1 MNSPEAGHYPDL
13 GGWIVEHILHFAAF
27 WFTSESAPGWLSLGL
42 VAALVVLSIWHGLS
56 AFRLRRAVSAARSIL
71 QTGNGHITGER
82 LTAIDQGFRNLKSV
96 KRKGPR
102 HRLAVAWEEFRE
114 TTIPPARETDR
125 LSNTARPAA
134 FFHREEMG
142 LDRGM
147 WRQVPALFVSVGLF
161 LTFLG
166 LVAALDQTGRIL
178 DGATAG
184 GDGAAT
190 DGLKTLL
197 RIASTKFIMSL
208 TGLLCSIVFT
218 LVLRYDARR
227 TDEALH
233 ALCDDIENGCIF
245 LSEQT
250 ILGKMLEQAREQTD
264 HLKSFSTELV
274 AQIAKPLRE
283 DLPNTIREAMQ
294 QVMAPVVENISR
306 GTSEGVE
313 SLVGSVSGQL
323 TEGVQASVLSMN
335 EIIGEVRNSL
345 EAVTD
350 RLDRSAGA
358 MSGHMDEA
366 VRSLARQIESLETA
380 MSGSSKEA
388 ARTFSEAT
396 DTLLRQMNDAL
407 QSIRSTSADGAQRI
421 GDASRMMVDAAETLS
436 QSIRGSAT
444 AAAEA
449 SGHEIERAG
458 QEMAS
463 GIAAATATMRD
474 SLLDPMNALVE
485 RVRGLASGVE
495 TATERIGKYAESV
508 ESSTSAITSANEGLD
523 RSAATLTAATAP
535 VRDAV
540 VGIESATRTMGDRVE
555 TASEAIRRT
564 TEHTEAVM
572 RGTREAIEASRS
584 TMLGAAGSLEQA
596 VTEFREVLDRYRE
609 IDQSLGDAFGKIE
622 SAVRSSI
629 DEIGTFERKLNDEF
643 GKALNRLEAVIAQA
657 EPFTPRQKE

>member
-1 MNSPEAGHYPDL
+1 MMDSPDL
-13 GGWIVEHILHFAAF
+13 GGRIVGHILDFAAF
-27 WFTSESAPGWLSLGL
+27 LFTSDSAPGWISLGL

-56 AFRLRRAVSAARSIL
+56 AFRLRRAVRAARSIL
-71 QTGNGHITGER
+71 QAGNGHITGER
-82 LTAIDQGFRNLKSV
+82 LTGIDAGFRNLKSV
-96 KRKGPR
+96 KGKGPR
-102 HRLAVAWEEFRE
+102 HRLAVVWEEFRE
-114 TTIPPARETDR
+114 TSIPPARETDR
-125 LSNTARPAA
+125 LSNTVRPAA
-134 FFHREEMG
+134 FFHREELG

-166 LVAALDQTGRIL
+166 LVSALDQTGRIL

-208 TGLLCSIVFT
+208 TGLLCSIIFT

-233 ALCDDIENGCIF
+233 ALCDDIENGCVF

-250 ILGKMLEQAREQTD
+250 ILGEMLKQAREQTN

-274 AQIAKPLRE
+274 AQIAAPLKE
-283 DLPNTIREAMQ
+283 DLPNAIREAMQ
-294 QVMAPVVENISR
+294 QAMAPVVENISR

-313 SLVGSVSGQL
+313 TLVGSVSGQL

-335 EIIGEVRNSL
+335 EIIGEVRDSL
-345 EAVTD
+345 EAVID

-366 VRSLARQIESLETA
+366 VQSLARQIESLETA
-380 MSGSSKEA
+380 MSGSSREA

-436 QSIRGSAT
+436 QFVQGSAT

-449 SGHEIERAG
+449 SGREIERAG

-474 SLLDPMNALVE
+474 NLLDPMNALVE
-485 RVRGLASGVE
+485 RVRNLASGVE
-495 TATERIGKYAESV
+495 TATGQIGKYAESV
-508 ESSTSAITSANEGLD
+508 ENSATAIISANEGLD
-523 RSAATLTAATAP
+523 SSAATLTAATAP

-555 TASEAIRRT
+555 TASEAMRRT

-572 RGTREAIEASRS
+572 RGTREAIEVSRS

-596 VTEFREVLDRYRE
+596 VTEFREVLNRYHD

-622 SAVRSSI
+622 TAVRSSI
-629 DEIGTFERKLNDEF
+629 DEIGTFERKLNEEF

-657 EPFTPRQKE
+657 EPFTPRRGR

>member
-1 MNSPEAGHYPDL
+1 MMNSPEAGDYPDL
-13 GGWIVEHILHFAAF
+13 GGWIVEHILHFATS

-71 QTGNGHITGER
+71 QAGNGHITGER
-82 LTAIDQGFRNLKSV
+82 LTGIDRGFQNLKSV
-96 KRKGPR
+96 RRKGPR

-114 TTIPPARETDR
+114 TTIPPVRETDR
-125 LSNTARPAA
+125 LSNTVRPAV

-250 ILGKMLEQAREQTD
+250 ILGRMLEQAREQTD

-294 QVMAPVVENISR
+294 QAMAPVVENISR

-313 SLVGSVSGQL
+313 TLVGSVSGQL
-323 TEGVQASVLSMN
+323 TEGVQASVLLMN
-335 EIIGEVRNSL
+335 EIIGEVRDSL

-350 RLDRSAGA
+350 RLDRSAGT
-358 MSGHMDEA
+358 MSGYMDEA
-366 VRSLARQIESLETA
+366 VQSLTRQIE
-380 MSGSSKEA
+380 
-388 ARTFSEAT
+388 
-396 DTLLRQMNDAL
+396 
-407 QSIRSTSADGAQRI
+407 SIRSTSADGAQRI

-436 QSIRGSAT
+436 QSIQGSAT

-485 RVRGLASGVE
+485 RARGLASGVE
-495 TATERIGKYAESV
+495 TATGRIGKYAESV
-508 ESSTSAITSANEGLD
+508 ESSTTVIISANEGLD
-523 RSAATLTAATAP
+523 RSAATLTAATTP

-584 TMLGAAGSLEQA
+584 TMLGAAGSCLARQRFMAGPA
-596 VTEFREVLDRYRE
+596 VHAAIRLPAGPDRPGNRPPRKRSLCARHVPE
-609 IDQSLGDAFGKIE
+609 IPRYLRSGVESDARLGQGP
-622 SAVRSSI
+622 
-629 DEIGTFERKLNDEF
+629 ER
-643 GKALNRLEAVIAQA
+643 ALARGGFACRNPGA
-657 EPFTPRQKE
+657 

>member
-1 MNSPEAGHYPDL
+1 MMDSPDL
-13 GGWIVEHILHFAAF
+13 GELIVERILRFAAF
-27 WFTSESAPGWLSLGL
+27 LFTSESAPGWMSLVL
-42 VAALVVLSIWHGLS
+42 VVALVVLSIWHGLS
-56 AFRLRRAVSAARSIL
+56 AFWLRRAVGAARSIL
-71 QTGNGHITGER
+71 QTGNGRITGER
-82 LTAIDQGFRNLKSV
+82 LTGIDAGFRKLKSV
-96 KRKGPR
+96 KGKGPR

-114 TTIPPARETDR
+114 TSIPPARETDR
-125 LSNTARPAA
+125 LSNTVRPAA
-134 FFHREEMG
+134 FFHREELG

-166 LVAALDQTGRIL
+166 LVAALDQTGRVL

-208 TGLLCSIVFT
+208 TGLLCSILFT

-274 AQIAKPLRE
+274 AQIARPLRE

-294 QVMAPVVENISR
+294 QAMAPVVENISR

-313 SLVGSVSGQL
+313 TLVGSVSGQL
-323 TEGVQASVLSMN
+323 VEGVQASVHSMN
-335 EIIGEVRNSL
+335 EIIGEVRDSL

-366 VRSLARQIESLETA
+366 VQSLA
-380 MSGSSKEA
+380 
-388 ARTFSEAT
+388 
-396 DTLLRQMNDAL
+396 
-407 QSIRSTSADGAQRI
+407 STSADGAQRI

-436 QSIRGSAT
+436 QFIQGRAT

-449 SGHEIERAG
+449 SGREIERAG

-474 SLLDPMNALVE
+474 NLLDPMSTLVE
-485 RVRGLASGVE
+485 RVRSLTSGVE
-495 TATERIGKYAESV
+495 TATGQIGRYAESV
-508 ESSTSAITSANEGLD
+508 ENSTTAIISANEGLD
-523 RSAATLTAATAP
+523 RSAATLTAATTP
-535 VRDAV
+535 VRDVV

-555 TASEAIRRT
+555 TASEAMRRT

-584 TMLGAAGSLEQA
+584 TMLGAAGSLQQA
-596 VTEFREVLDRYRE
+596 VTEFREVLGRYRE
-609 IDQSLGDAFGKIE
+609 IDQSLGGAFEEIAK
-622 SAVRSSI
+622 AVQSSI
-629 DEIGTFERKLNDEF
+629 NEISKFERDLNEEF
-643 GKALNRLEAVIAQA
+643 GKALNRLETVIVRA
-657 EPFTPRQKE
+657 EPFTPRRGE

>member
-1 MNSPEAGHYPDL
+1 MLFPDISDFPYL
-13 GGWIVEHILHFAAF
+13 GGWIVGRILHFAAF
-27 WFTSESAPGWLSLGL
+27 LFTSDSAPGWMSLGL
-42 VAALVVLSIWHGLS
+42 VAALVALSIWHGLS
-56 AFRLRRAVSAARSIL
+56 AFRLRRAVRAARSIL
-71 QTGNGHITGER
+71 QAGNGYITGER
-82 LTAIDQGFRNLKSV
+82 LAGIDAGFRKLKSV
-96 KRKGPR
+96 KGKGPR
-102 HRLAVAWEEFRE
+102 HRLAVVWEEFRE
-114 TTIPPARETDR
+114 TSIPPVRETER
-125 LSNTARPAA
+125 LSNTVRPAA
-134 FFHREEMG
+134 FFHREELG

-208 TGLLCSIVFT
+208 TGLLCSIIFT

-233 ALCDDIENGCIF
+233 ALCDDIENGCVF

-274 AQIAKPLRE
+274 AQIARPLRE
-283 DLPNTIREAMQ
+283 DLPNTIREAIATGL
-294 QVMAPVVENISR
+294 APVVENISR

-313 SLVGSVSGQL
+313 TLVGSVSGQL
-323 TEGVQASVLSMN
+323 VESVQASVRSMN
-335 EIIGEVRNSL
+335 EIIGEVRDSL

-350 RLDRSAGA
+350 RLDRSADA
-358 MSGHMDEA
+358 MSRHMDE
-366 VRSLARQIESLETA
+366 VVQSLA
-380 MSGSSKEA
+380 
-388 ARTFSEAT
+388 
-396 DTLLRQMNDAL
+396 
-407 QSIRSTSADGAQRI
+407 STSVDGAKGI
-421 GDASRMMVDAAETLS
+421 GDASRMMVEAAETLS
-436 QSIRGSAT
+436 QFIRGRAT

-449 SGHEIERAG
+449 SGREIERAG

-474 SLLDPMNALVE
+474 NLLDPMNALVE
-485 RVRGLASGVE
+485 RVQSLASGVE
-495 TATERIGKYAESV
+495 TAAVEIGKYAESV
-508 ESSTSAITSANEGLD
+508 ENSTTAIISANEGLD

-535 VRDAV
+535 VRDVV

-555 TASEAIRRT
+555 TASQAMRRT

-584 TMLGAAGSLEQA
+584 TMLGATGSLQQA

-622 SAVRSSI
+622 TAVRSSI
-629 DEIGTFERKLNDEF
+629 DEIGTFERKLNEEF

-657 EPFTPRQKE
+657 EPFTPRRGE

>member
-1 MNSPEAGHYPDL
+1 MMDSPDL
-13 GGWIVEHILHFAAF
+13 GELIVERILHFATLL
-27 WFTSESAPGWLSLGL
+27 FTSDSVPGWFSLVL
-42 VAALVVLSIWHGLS
+42 VVALVVLSIWHGLS
-56 AFRLRRAVSAARSIL
+56 AFWLRRAVGAARSIL

-82 LTAIDQGFRNLKSV
+82 LTDIDAGFRKLKSA
-96 KRKGPR
+96 KGKGPR

-114 TTIPPARETDR
+114 TSIPPARETDR
-125 LSNTARPAA
+125 LSNTVRPAA
-134 FFHREEMG
+134 FFHREELG

-208 TGLLCSIVFT
+208 TGLLCSILFT

-274 AQIAKPLRE
+274 AQIARPLRE

-294 QVMAPVVENISR
+294 QAMAPVVESISR

-313 SLVGSVSGQL
+313 TLVGSVSGQL
-323 TEGVQASVLSMN
+323 VEGVQASVRSMN
-335 EIIGEVRNSL
+335 KAIGEVRDSL

-366 VRSLARQIESLETA
+366 VRSLA
-380 MSGSSKEA
+380 
-388 ARTFSEAT
+388 
-396 DTLLRQMNDAL
+396 
-407 QSIRSTSADGAQRI
+407 STSADGAQRI

-436 QSIRGSAT
+436 QFIQGRAT

-449 SGHEIERAG
+449 SGREIERAG

-474 SLLDPMNALVE
+474 NQLDPMSTLVE
-485 RVRGLASGVE
+485 RVRSLASGVE
-495 TATERIGKYAESV
+495 TATGQIGKYAESV
-508 ESSTSAITSANEGLD
+508 ENSTTAIISANEGLD
-523 RSAATLTAATAP
+523 RSAATLTAATTP
-535 VRDAV
+535 VRDVV

-555 TASEAIRRT
+555 TASEAMRRT

-584 TMLGAAGSLEQA
+584 TMLGAAGSLQQA
-596 VTEFREVLDRYRE
+596 VTEFREVLGRYRE

-622 SAVRSSI
+622 TAVRSSI
-629 DEIGTFERKLNDEF
+629 DEIGTFERKLNEEF

-657 EPFTPRQKE
+657 EPFTPRRGE

>member
-1 MNSPEAGHYPDL
+1 MNSPEAGDYPDL
-13 GGWIVEHILHFAAF
+13 GGWIVEHILHFAALL
-27 WFTSESAPGWLSLGL
+27 FTSESAPGWLSLGL
-42 VAALVVLSIWHGLS
+42 VAALVVLWIWHGLS
-56 AFRLRRAVSAARSIL
+56 AFRLRRAVGAARSIL
-71 QTGNGHITGER
+71 QAGNGHITGER
-82 LTAIDQGFRNLKSV
+82 LIGIDRGFQNLKSV
-96 KRKGPR
+96 RRKGPR

-125 LSNTARPAA
+125 LSNTVRPAV

-208 TGLLCSIVFT
+208 TGLLCSIMFT

-227 TDEALH
+227 ADEALH

-250 ILGKMLEQAREQTD
+250 ILGRMLEQAREQTD

-294 QVMAPVVENISR
+294 QAMAPVVENISR

-313 SLVGSVSGQL
+313 ALVGSVSGQL

-335 EIIGEVRNSL
+335 RIIGEVRNSL

-350 RLDRSAGA
+350 RLDRSAGT

-366 VRSLARQIESLETA
+366 VQSLARQIE
-380 MSGSSKEA
+380 
-388 ARTFSEAT
+388 
-396 DTLLRQMNDAL
+396 
-407 QSIRSTSADGAQRI
+407 SIRSTSADGAQRI

-436 QSIRGSAT
+436 QSIQGSAT

-485 RVRGLASGVE
+485 RVRDLASGVE
-495 TATERIGKYAESV
+495 TATGRIGKYAESV
-508 ESSTSAITSANEGLD
+508 ESSTSAITSVNEGLD
-523 RSAATLTAATAP
+523 RSAATLTAATTP

-622 SAVRSSI
+622 SAVRSSV
-629 DEIGTFERKLNDEF
+629 DEIGAFERKLNDEF